1 MIVKELMEK
10 LAGLPQD
17 MPVMYDDKTTCGLDL
32 AAVSEVCIELDD
44 ESLDVLVIHAECGH
58 PGATLD
64 EIDRHEAEK
73 EE

>member
-1 MIVKELMEK
+1 MTVKELMEK
-10 LAGLPQD
+10 LAGLPPD

-44 ESLDVLVIHAECGH
+44 ESLDVLVIHTKGGH

-64 EIDRHEAEK
+64 EIDRREAEEK
-73 EE
+73 E